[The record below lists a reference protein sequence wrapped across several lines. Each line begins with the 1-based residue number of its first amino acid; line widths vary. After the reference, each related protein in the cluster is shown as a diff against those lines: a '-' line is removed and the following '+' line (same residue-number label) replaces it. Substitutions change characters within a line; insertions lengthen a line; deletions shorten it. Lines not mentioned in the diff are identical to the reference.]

1 MLSKSKSLLLSLAIA
16 SQSGVNAEDFPDPVN
31 VFEGVTLF
39 QDYTEFSGQAN
50 FYDDVDIYG
59 TLFAPNLQGS
69 SALVGSVNAGIINVS
84 DLFSSNFIDA
94 PILSADSVIADVS
107 ISTPEIVV
115 NGMSQ
120 TMVNGWVTDN
130 QLSINDNSNNI
141 LGLQGRLSSAESITS
156 DNRSYTD
163 QVFGYTQDNFSD
175 IQQNTNDISINSYSI
190 DDNAVDIS
198 NNESNIAVNTADITS
213 NATDIADNQAG
224 VAANS
229 ASITSNASNIAVNT
243 SSISTNTQSIAD
255 LTTAVNSSSGAG
267 LATDVAA
274 NKSALEA
281 LGTVIRKDEETGAI
295 HIGENSLVTV
305 EQGGQQLLYAT
316 DANGDAID
324 INVTNGSDLLV
335 NGRSIMGSISQ
346 LGVGVQKTAAMNAA
360 ITALPNYADTG
371 ETKCGLGVGH
381 YSGQSAL
388 AGGCAYGLSEQVT
401 LNLGASHT
409 SNGSTDYGVG
419 EMDSTIYRAGISVSF
434 GAPERKNTS
443 VATVN
448 QLRNEN
454 IELRAEVSR
463 LKKLEDDVA
472 LLSMQLRQIQTALLN
487 VSTSD
492 ETVSLH

>member
-1 MLSKSKSLLLSLAIA
+1 MLSKSKSLLLSLVIA
-16 SQSGVNAEDFPDPVN
+16 SQSGLHAE
-31 VFEGVTLF
+31 VFENEVF
-39 QDYTEFSGQAN
+39 FINYTEFWEQAN
-50 FYDDVDIYG
+50 FHDTVDFYHEVEFHG
-59 TLFAPNLQGS
+59 EVLL
-69 SALVGSVNAGIINVS
+69 
-84 DLFSSNFIDA
+84 
-94 PILSADSVIADVS
+94 
-107 ISTPEIVV
+107 
-115 NGMSQ
+115 NGMPLNMMNDML
-120 TMVNGWVTDN
+120 TM
-130 QLSINDNSNNI
+130 SIDSNYF
-141 LGLQGRLSSAESITS
+141 SIY
-156 DNRSYTD
+156 N
-163 QVFGYTQDNFSD
+163 
-175 IQQNTNDISINSYSI
+175 NTMSI
-190 DDNAVDIS
+190 DDNTMSIDDNTMSIDNNTISIDNNAVDIS
-198 NNESNIAVNTADITS
+198 NNESNIAT
-213 NATDIADNQAG
+213 
-224 VAANS
+224 NS

-243 SSISTNTQSIAD
+243 SSISINTQSIAD
-255 LTTAVNSSSGAG
+255 LSTAVNSSSGAG
-267 LATDVAA
+267 LATDVAS

-335 NGRSIMGSISQ
+335 NGRSVMGSISQ

-409 SNGSTDYGVG
+409 SSGSTDYGVG

-472 LLSMQLRQIQTALLN
+472 LISMQLRQIQTALLN
-487 VSTSD
+487 VSTND
-492 ETVSLH
+492 ETFSLH